1 MTRLP
6 VLMYHSIG
14 GPVPAGLEDLAVPPG
29 LLLDQLAALAEAGH
43 PMLGLTEALAR
54 PPGDGPPPVALT
66 FDDGYTDFVSAGLP
80 VLQQLGA
87 AATLYVPTR
96 PLGGRARWL
105 PGEGGDLRLLDPPAL
120 VDVAAAGIEVG
131 SHGAEHVPMDV
142 LPAAVADQHLHESR
156 ARLEDV
162 LGRPVDSFC
171 YPHGY
176 HSRRLRRQARGA
188 GYGNACAIGH
198 RLHGAADD
206 PFAVSRLHV
215 LPSHRPEDL
224 LHLVRSGPSPWVPAA
239 KRVAGPG
246 WRVARRV
253 ALRTAGVTWT

>member
-6 VLMYHSIG
+6 VLMYHSVG
-14 GPVPAGLEDLAVPPG
+14 GPVPAGLEDLSVPRG
-29 LLLDQLAALAEAGH
+29 LLLDQLTALAEAGH
-43 PMLGLTEALAR
+43 RLRGLTDALDRA
-54 PPGDGPPPVALT
+54 PGDGAAPVALT
-66 FDDGYTDFVSAGLP
+66 FDDGYTDFVSDGLP

-96 PLGGRARWL
+96 ALGGRPGWL
-105 PGEGGDLRLLDPPAL
+105 PGDGGALRLLDAQAL
-120 VDVAAAGIEVG
+120 VDVADAGIEVG

-142 LPAAVADQHLHESR
+142 LPPAVADLHLHESR

-162 LGRPVDSFC
+162 LGRPVTSLC

-188 GYGNACAIGH
+188 GYTNACAIGH

-215 LPSHRPEDL
+215 LPSHSPEDL
-224 LHLVRSGPSPWVPAA
+224 LRLVRSGPAPWVPTA

-253 ALRTAGVTWT
+253 ALRAAGVTWT